1 MEEAVVALRW
11 ASPQLVSGWAE
22 LESPLALDLVAYAAR
37 FAPPSLLQGLMGRLS
52 PEPSPAPSWRPAGFQ
67 ELPSAQESLTVA
79 FERHGSYALAA
90 LLPHEAWAQERGFD
104 DSLLAFALGERA
116 PLLQA
121 LKERS
126 EGAARLLERRLDALM
141 SAPLDSLYQTLLK
154 AQARGAQDDERKAS
168 IELAYRLHTLQQR
181 VEVSRGALALCGAL
195 DASAQRALNQQQLTA
210 AEAYLTLAR
219 GACHGADFFMARAA
233 GLMAARGDS
242 AYFEGDFERAQHA
255 YRGALMLQDDPLH
268 RIRFIDALSQLALR
282 ANATGELTRARKL
295 IDEAREWDNTSLPH
309 RALLALADDLMPR
322 VDHRARLGLIL
333 LIAVLGVIVTL
344 RLVRLLSEP
353 RYTPRGSTHTTPNA
367 HREGSP

>member
-1 MEEAVVALRW
+1 
-11 ASPQLVSGWAE
+11 
-22 LESPLALDLVAYAAR
+22 
-37 FAPPSLLQGLMGRLS
+37 
-52 PEPSPAPSWRPAGFQ
+52 
-67 ELPSAQESLTVA
+67 
-79 FERHGSYALAA
+79 
-90 LLPHEAWAQERGFD
+90 
-104 DSLLAFALGERA
+104 
-116 PLLQA
+116 
-121 LKERS
+121 
-126 EGAARLLERRLDALM
+126 
-141 SAPLDSLYQTLLK
+141 
-154 AQARGAQDDERKAS
+154 
-168 IELAYRLHTLQQR
+168 
-181 VEVSRGALALCGAL
+181 
-195 DASAQRALNQQQLTA
+195 
-210 AEAYLTLAR
+210 
-219 GACHGADFFMARAA
+219 
-233 GLMAARGDS
+233 MAARGDS

-353 RYTPRGSTHTTPNA
+353 RHTPRGSTHTTPNA